1 MRSKPIRPHYVNIAS
16 GSFFGVGFCS
26 CCGCSAFIFFLCL
39 LKKINVLQVCWL
51 TKTMT
56 KKLTATPNTAL
67 SFGGVSRA
75 VALACSAL
83 FCC

>member
-1 MRSKPIRPHYVNIAS
+1 V
-16 GSFFGVGFCS
+16 
-26 CCGCSAFIFFLCL
+26 SAAALL

-75 VALACSAL
+75 VALALFGFVLLLMFIFCRRAL
-83 FCC
+83 F